1 MNRPQYAIM
10 EGNLGNVFA
19 VDSLTGRI
27 YAVGELVYSYRNVRT
42 VLSLCGHKGSFTRQA
57 NAKFFYNLC
66 HCSLSTT
73 NWIAFAFNQC
83 EWTLN
88 HRWS

>member
-27 YAVGELVYSYRNVRT
+27 YAVGELVYSYRNVST
-42 VLSLCGHKGSFTRQA
+42 VLWFCGRKGSFTPSECEILLQ
-57 NAKFFYNLC
+57 
-66 HCSLSTT
+66 SLSL
-73 NWIAFAFNQC
+73 
-83 EWTLN
+83 LN
-88 HRWS
+88 INNKSDRVCFKSV

>member
-27 YAVGELVYSYRNVRT
+27 YAVGELVYSNRNVSATSSPWPLVTGDFKIR
-42 VLSLCGHKGSFTRQA
+42 GG
-57 NAKFFYNLC
+57 
-66 HCSLSTT
+66 
-73 NWIAFAFNQC
+73 
-83 EWTLN
+83 
-88 HRWS
+88 

>member
-27 YAVGELVYSYRNVRT
+27 YAVGELVYSNRNV
-42 VLSLCGHKGSFTRQA
+42 
-57 NAKFFYNLC
+57 
-66 HCSLSTT
+66 STT
-73 NWIAFAFNQC
+73 
-83 EWTLN
+83 LPL
-88 HRWS
+88 HGR

>member
-27 YAVGELVYSYRNVRT
+27 YAVGELVYSNRNVRT
-42 VLSLCGHKGSFTRQA
+42 VLSLCGRNG
-57 NAKFFYNLC
+57 
-66 HCSLSTT
+66 
-73 NWIAFAFNQC
+73 
-83 EWTLN
+83 
-88 HRWS
+88 